1 MPEQA
6 PTPLPTLIPCQPIPA
21 GAQAFA
27 SRMHD
32 LLDGQPKDDA
42 TVNRAFEGM
51 DEMFEVIAVR
61 LYSLASMLVGEGE
74 QSVQLV
80 EAAVADAEISPSG
93 SVEES
98 RRNSR
103 VALSRAA
110 LAIIARR
117 SAASLAVP
125 PHAAAPAPCIEDEE
139 LDAVGVSAAELD
151 RMLSGPDRDR
161 VREWLAQL
169 PTALRTVFALRAVAG
184 LPAAETAALLVA
196 HGGPEALA
204 WTPAAVRE
212 TFRQALCSL
221 ASQLL
226 HSTTAR

>member
-6 PTPLPTLIPCQPIPA
+6 PTPLPTLLPCQPIPA

-103 VALSRAA
+103 VALS
-110 LAIIARR
+110 
-117 SAASLAVP
+117 
-125 PHAAAPAPCIEDEE
+125 
-139 LDAVGVSAAELD
+139 
-151 RMLSGPDRDR
+151 
-161 VREWLAQL
+161 
-169 PTALRTVFALRAVAG
+169 
-184 LPAAETAALLVA
+184 
-196 HGGPEALA
+196 
-204 WTPAAVRE
+204 
-212 TFRQALCSL
+212 
-221 ASQLL
+221 
-226 HSTTAR
+226 